1 MNYSLIKLLLI
12 FATYCC
18 IVFPS
23 FHCLQNSFQNDQ
35 EHGNLLQ
42 EEIQLFDWKILQ
54 KEIQGAPAKQN
65 STSHYISFKR
75 PFFNT
80 MNTYVKKC

>member
-54 KEIQGAPAKQN
+54 KEIQGAPAKKIY
-65 STSHYISFKR
+65 STLTIIIIHLIMRDHFA
-75 PFFNT
+75 T
-80 MNTYVKKC
+80 